1 MTAII
6 TTPDSAM
13 TKIDEKA
20 VWPSEIYQIR
30 RGDKVSGG
38 KDGVANIQAG
48 QLADRTAYLKKS
60 LESFSVMIQSGDA
73 PYTDESAAQAAI
85 NAGKIAEGALFSVRS
100 TDPMIWVAEY
110 KNQGGTPVATGKV
123 IADSRAIAI
132 SVFPSEADP
141 DGTAQGIAA
150 TLPAQLFR
158 VIFIDD
164 EKEVIYRNESG
175 SAAYLYEVAGAKVFN
190 EIRLAMADDFQAVT
204 SRQGMSRA
212 TDMPARRTIA
222 ADFTQYLDT
231 WSAGGLSRLNSSATF
246 ASRVLLSLTTFSTN
260 FATGPCRLRITGAG
274 RVLFD
279 KGFLSGESLRDG
291 LLTTPYFDVSMRAA
305 TLTKVTGNNTKKTW
319 VLEGAIKLPK
329 PFSPAEG
336 RVLYD
341 REGRIP
347 VGIASAAYTY
357 TDDTL
362 TFDAAAGLLRVA
374 VAQDKMTAAGFENT
388 ESGAQAYFWK
398 TYGDLILSQKSTETQ
413 ILPEYTL
420 FFSEAG
426 EVSVIT
432 DQNCTA
438 TVQVTKKLALDNG
451 AMLARAA
458 STDLRVQ
465 TDRYAVDKFREIN
478 AALQDHKYHL
488 GAVGNYGS
496 AVAYSATFSGDS
508 IFVLDKL
515 SLAANVRRAVMS
527 LTDSAGAASV
537 FTLLESESVTGRV
550 LSSPY
555 VDFVL
560 QPVGIYALSINTD
573 TGRTTFKIP
582 VTLPGA
588 LPADPTRII
597 RDRTDYFGAY
607 TPSTLFSGSTRG
619 ITYEASTGSLIV
631 ALMNTDIT
639 TAGYP
644 LTSAGVIQYAV
655 EKLSGYV
662 FSQLTANAV
671 TRPFSNLFRASA
683 GAVSL
688 TTDAAVTLTGNFYG
702 AKMSSDNSSTYQRYE
717 STVKNNSGT
726 ATGLRPVKLKY
737 KFKAGEVP
745 NDKCIVVT
753 DTTGKVYPCQWAGE
767 RDFNPRRGR
776 TLSYWGDDSLRSG
789 ELLIMD
795 SLAAGEVKKYII
807 KAFPTEQFAS
817 SVNHT
822 VQETNSS
829 FLVTAD
835 DGTQVRFDSVVGWLP
850 YKLTRDAMTYTAI
863 CQQLLIR
870 LSGGAWSIFAT
881 TYQDAKYTIISDGP
895 VFTEIE
901 TTFTNGVAGDNQ
913 EIAAGLLKFT
923 YRTKIFRNG
932 YIQID
937 AAVRL
942 ATDMPANVLF
952 GCMTRIQMNST
963 AVKTIRN
970 EYNAIWTDNAMPRSV
985 SIRVA
990 GGDVIRD
997 EAEAATL
1004 GNRPPVAGLTANA
1017 SYVRFDGGWQAGA
1030 TYGAAKTTL
1039 GAPKNW
1045 TWTVGFSIN
1054 LNEPVTDNVS
1064 LSDVEMN
1071 PVVGFASQSSV
1082 YPRVRQAALMSR
1094 LGNVISGL
1102 ASWNKRDASA
1112 TDNANGA
1119 FNTVAGDIVQLL
1131 HLRTGTFAGVY
1142 AKFQAWALAQYG
1154 GAGIASIHLGAP
1166 EAYQS
1171 LQFASRLVLP
1181 QLWWLYQLAVMEG
1194 DAAKQ
1199 TELKTAIDRMA
1210 SDCYAAF
1217 GGVGKANSNFYAA
1230 AFRAWAMAV
1239 ATGTDPAGNYTAA
1252 MDMVDGQFSSPTYFA
1267 GVKNI
1272 ITDNVVENVPKR
1284 MYLHYQMYAWNNYLV
1299 GCRIAGRRPVLDMTA
1314 FALNAISGY
1323 GGLREIDYCAA
1334 ESRRGVPSTVAFM
1347 LYPLLHAGD
1356 NSCLEAAERM
1366 MDAFDEYAG
1375 ANTNGQIKLWDLDYY
1390 SVVSTNFSD
1399 YTFACN
1405 IMADAWLQWWAEGNN

>member
-1 MTAII
+1 MASLDDKSLFEDIFRLENDTPAEAIGPEGDISYANIQAQQLANRTRWLRTQLVSISDFREYTFFKTAEDPDGTIAGRAN
-6 TTPDSAM
+6 TPNNKLFRVSQGDG
-13 TKIDEKA
+13 DELAFK
-20 VWPSEIYQIR
+20 YYLH
-30 RGDKVSGG
+30 
-38 KDGVANIQAG
+38 KDGVAIPDTTLIGIGSIKNTIREFPT
-48 QLADRTAYLKKS
+48 LA
-60 LESFSVMIQSGDA
+60 
-73 PYTDESAAQAAI
+73 AAQADADAGNIPNGSTAYYRNADDNTLAI
-85 NAGKIAEGALFSVRS
+85 EVINTAGTLQPTGRKIPSQSSVYQ
-100 TDPMIWVAEY
+100 VL
-110 KNQGGTPVATGKV
+110 
-123 IADSRAIAI
+123 
-132 SVFPSEADP
+132 
-141 DGTAQGIAA
+141 IAA
-150 TLPAQLFR
+150 GSIATASSLRDNQLH
-158 VIFIDD
+158 
-164 EKEVIYRNESG
+164 
-175 SAAYLYEVAGAKVFN
+175 
-190 EIRLAMADDFQAVT
+190 
-204 SRQGMSRA
+204 GMS
-212 TDMPARRTIA
+212 MPERRTLA
-222 ADFTQYLDT
+222 GDFTQYLDVF
-231 WSAGGLSRLNSSATF
+231 SAGGSSVLNSSGTYAERT
-246 ASRVLLSLTTFSTN
+246 LLTISSFSTS
-260 FATGPCRLRITGAG
+260 FATSACILTLTGAG
-274 RVLFD
+274 KTLFSR
-279 KGFLSGESLRDG
+279 GFFDGETLADG
-291 LLTTPYFDVSMRAA
+291 VLTTPYYDVAMRQFIVDSVSAS
-305 TLTKVTGNNTKKTW
+305 TNNTW
-319 VLEGAIKLPK
+319 VLKGSIKLPK
-329 PFSPAEG
+329 AYSSTEA
-336 RVLYD
+336 RILRD
-341 REGRIP
+341 RKNRIP
-347 VGIASAAYTY
+347 IGIASSAYAYTV
-357 TDDTL
+357 DTL
-362 TFDAAAGLLRVA
+362 AFDAANALLYVA
-374 VAQDKMTAAGFENT
+374 VSRAALTAAGYADT
-388 ESGAQAYFWK
+388 TDGAQAYFWD
-398 TYGDLILSQKSTETQ
+398 TYGDLILSQKSTVTQ
-413 ILPEYTL
+413 QLPEYTL

-426 EVSVIT
+426 VVSVTT

-438 TVQVTKKLALDNG
+438 IIRLTKKLTLDAG

-458 STDLRVQ
+458 ATDLRVQ
-465 TDRYAVDKFREIN
+465 ADRYAADKFREIN
-478 AALQDHKYHL
+478 VARQDYQYHL
-488 GAVGNYGS
+488 GVIGTYSA
-496 AVAYSATFSGDS
+496 AVAYNANFSGDS
-508 IFVLDKL
+508 IFVMDRL

-527 LTDSAGAASV
+527 LTDGAGVTSTAI
-537 FTLLESESVTGRV
+537 LLEGESVTGRI

-555 VDFVL
+555 LDFVL
-560 QPVGIYALSINTD
+560 QPAGIFSLSVSTD
-573 TGRTTFKIP
+573 TGRTTLKIP

-588 LPADPTRII
+588 LPADTTRII
-597 RDRTDYFGAY
+597 RDRAGYFDAY
-607 TPSTLFSGSTRG
+607 QPSTIFIGTTRG
-619 ITYEASTGSLIV
+619 ITYEAATGSVIV
-631 ALMNTDIT
+631 ALMNADIT
-639 TAGYP
+639 TAGYA
-644 LTSAGVIQYAV
+644 LTTAGVIQYV
-655 EKLSGYV
+655 VDKLAGYL
-662 FSQLTANAV
+662 FSQLTATVA

-702 AKMSSDNSSTYQRYE
+702 AKMSSDNSTTYQRYE

-726 ATGLRPVKLKY
+726 ATGLRPVKLKC

-753 DTTGKVYPCQWAGE
+753 DTSGQVYPCQWAGE

-776 TLSYWGDDSLRSG
+776 TLSYWSDNSLRSG
-789 ELLIMD
+789 ELLILD
-795 SLAAGEVKKYII
+795 NLAAGEVKKYII
-807 KAFPTEQFAS
+807 RAHPTEQSAS
-817 SVNHT
+817 VLNH
-822 VQETNSS
+822 VSQETNTS

-835 DGTQVRFDSVVGWLP
+835 DGSQVRFDSVVGWLP
-850 YKLTRDAMTYTAI
+850 YKFTRNDVTYTKV
-863 CQQLLIR
+863 CQQLLIK
-870 LSGGAWSIFAT
+870 LSGSAWSVFEV
-881 TYQDAKYTIISDGP
+881 TYQDAKKTVISDGP

-923 YRTKIFRNG
+923 YRTKVFRNG

-952 GCMTRIQMNST
+952 GCMTRIQLNST
-963 AVKTIRN
+963 AAKTIRN
-970 EYNAIWTDNAMPRSV
+970 EYNAVWTDNAVPRSV

-997 EAEAATL
+997 EAETATL

-1030 TYGAAKTTL
+1030 SYGAAKTTL

-1045 TWTVGFSIN
+1045 TWTAGFSIN
-1054 LNEPVTDNVS
+1054 LDEPVTDNVS
-1064 LSDVEMN
+1064 LSDVELN

-1131 HLRTGTFAGVY
+1131 HLRAGTFAGVY

-1171 LQFASRLVLP
+1171 LQFSSRLVLP

-1199 TELKTAIDRMA
+1199 TELKIAIDRMA
-1210 SDCYAAF
+1210 ADCYTAF
-1217 GGVGKANSNFYAA
+1217 GAVGKANSNFYAA

-1239 ATGTDPAGNYTAA
+1239 ASGTDPAGNYTAA
-1252 MDMVDGQFSSPTYFA
+1252 MNMVDGQFSSPTYFA

-1299 GCRIAGRRPVLDMTA
+1299 GCRIAGRQPVLDMTT

-1323 GGLREIDYCAA
+1323 GGLREIDYCTA

-1347 LYPLLHAGD
+1347 LYPLLHSGD

-1366 MDAFDEYAG
+1366 LDAFDEYGG
-1375 ANTNGQIKLWDLDYY
+1375 ANTNGQIKLWDLDYF
-1390 SVVSTNFSD
+1390 SVVSTSFSD

-1405 IMADAWLQWWAEGNN
+1405 IMADAWLHYWLDSNQ